1 MFLRFRLILLLCVT
15 AALHAADPK
24 PAYLNPN
31 YTGPAAPGEILPG
44 LDLPAG
50 KPFAHPGILLSQSD
64 LDFVRARLAA
74 KEEPWTGALA
84 RMRTSE
90 FARLDYKPRIIP
102 VIDPHAA
109 SVGYLMKDA
118 TAAYAHAV
126 LWCVTGERAHAEKAI
141 EILDYNAAT
150 LVEIQI
156 GRSDQG
162 KVTAGFTAGKYAGAA
177 ELIAHYRQ
185 PDGTTAGWPKASADR
200 FGKMLVTVFYP
211 RLAGFKPDFNGNWD
225 AIMIA
230 SMMSIAVFTEDHA
243 MFNTALD
250 YYLHGKGNGAIT
262 HYIHPHGQNQE
273 SGRDQIH
280 GQMGLGALAAAA
292 EMANKQGIDLYSVAN
307 NRLAIGFE
315 HMAKYLSGH
324 DVEITGDV
332 PISPKGRDGF
342 RPVFE
347 LVYQH
352 YVIEK
357 GMNLP
362 YVSEVLAKNRP
373 EGVDLIIHQA
383 WGTLLH
389 YRGPALTQP

>member
-1 MFLRFRLILLLCVT
+1 MSLRSFLLPLLCVT
-15 AALHAADPK
+15 AALHAAETK

-31 YTGPAAPGEILPG
+31 YTGPAAPGEVLPDI
-44 LDLPAG
+44 DLPAG

-74 KEEPWTGALA
+74 KEEPWTGALTKL
-84 RMRTSE
+84 RTNE
-90 FARLDYKPRIIP
+90 FARLDYKPKIIP
-102 VIDPHAA
+102 VIDPHAGN
-109 SVGYLMKDA
+109 VGYLMKDA
-118 TAAYAHAV
+118 AAAYGHAV
-126 LWCVTGERAHAEKAI
+126 LWCVTGERAHADKAI

-150 LVEIQI
+150 LTEIQI

-162 KVTAGFTAGKYAGAA
+162 KVTAAFTAGKYAGAA
-177 ELIAHYRQ
+177 ELITHYRQ
-185 PDGTTAGWPKASADR
+185 PDGTTAGWSKESADR
-200 FGKMLVTVFYP
+200 FGKMLVAVFYP
-211 RLAGFKPDFNGNWD
+211 RLVGFKPSFNGNWD
-225 AIMIA
+225 AIMVA

-250 YYLHGKGNGAIT
+250 YYLHGKGNGALT

-273 SGRDQIH
+273 SGRDQVH

-292 EMANKQGIDLYSVAN
+292 EMAKKQGLDLYGAAD
-307 NRLAIGFE
+307 NRLAVGFE

-347 LVYQH
+347 LVHQH

-362 YVSEVLAKNRP
+362 YVSEVVAKKRP
-373 EGVDLIIHQA
+373 EGMDLIIHQA